1 VLPYTLIIK
10 GKGAQNMADF
20 KLKGKVFTVDE
31 SDIKDIMETEKM
43 DRETAVRCYFED
55 MGLIDAGEKAT
66 ITEIASTPQKRRYVK
81 SDKPR
86 KKAERVRKVDE
97 EKKVILEKLMSVID
111 VEKTVKNE
119 AEFSFN
125 LNGTDYTV
133 KLVKHRPKKGEEG
146 GAK

>member
-1 VLPYTLIIK
+1 
-10 GKGAQNMADF
+10 MADF

-66 ITEIASTPQKRRYVK
+66 ITEVASTPQKRRYVK

-97 EKKVILEKLMSVID
+97 EKKVILNKLMSVID
-111 VEKTVKNE
+111 AEKIVKNE

-133 KLVKHRPKKGEEG
+133 KLVKHRPKKGENG

>member
-1 VLPYTLIIK
+1 
-10 GKGAQNMADF
+10 MADF

-66 ITEIASTPQKRRYVK
+66 ITEVASAPQKRRYVK

-86 KKAERVRKVDE
+86 KKAERVRKVDK
-97 EKKVILEKLMSVID
+97 EKKVILNKLMSVID
-111 VEKTVKNE
+111 AEKIVKNE

-133 KLVKHRPKKGEEG
+133 KLVKHRPKKGEDG

>member
-1 VLPYTLIIK
+1 
-10 GKGAQNMADF
+10 MADF

-31 SDIKDIMETEKM
+31 SDIKDIMETEEM

-133 KLVKHRPKKGEEG
+133 KLVKHRPKKSGES
-146 GAK
+146 GAQ

>member
-1 VLPYTLIIK
+1 
-10 GKGAQNMADF
+10 MADF

-55 MGLIDAGEKAT
+55 MGLIDAGEKVT

-133 KLVKHRPKKGEEG
+133 KLVKHRPKKS
-146 GAK
+146 

>member
-1 VLPYTLIIK
+1 
-10 GKGAQNMADF
+10 MADF

-66 ITEIASTPQKRRYVK
+66 ITEVASTPQKRRYVK

-97 EKKVILEKLMSVID
+97 EKKVILNKLMSVID

-133 KLVKHRPKKGEEG
+133 KLVKHRPKKGEDG

>member
-1 VLPYTLIIK
+1 
-10 GKGAQNMADF
+10 MADF

-97 EKKVILEKLMSVID
+97 EKKVILNKLMSVID
-111 VEKTVKNE
+111 AEKIVKNE

-133 KLVKHRPKKGEEG
+133 KLVKHRPKKGGES

>member
-1 VLPYTLIIK
+1 
-10 GKGAQNMADF
+10 MADF

-97 EKKVILEKLMSVID
+97 EKKVILNKLMSVID
-111 VEKTVKNE
+111 AEKIVKNE

-133 KLVKHRPKKGEEG
+133 KLVKHRPKKGEDG
-146 GAK
+146 GAQ

>member
-1 VLPYTLIIK
+1 
-10 GKGAQNMADF
+10 MADF

-86 KKAERVRKVDE
+86 KKVERVRKVDE

-125 LNGTDYTV
+125 LNGIDYTV
-133 KLVKHRPKKGEEG
+133 KLIKHRPKKGEDG
-146 GAK
+146 GAQ

>member
-1 VLPYTLIIK
+1 
-10 GKGAQNMADF
+10 MADF

-31 SDIKDIMETEKM
+31 SDIKNIMETEKM

-66 ITEIASTPQKRRYVK
+66 ITEVASAPQKRRYVK

-133 KLVKHRPKKGEEG
+133 KLVKHRPKKGEDG

>member
-1 VLPYTLIIK
+1 
-10 GKGAQNMADF
+10 MADF

-111 VEKTVKNE
+111 AEKTVKNE
-119 AEFSFN
+119 AKFSFN
-125 LNGTDYTV
+125 LHGTDYTV
-133 KLVKHRPKKGEEG
+133 KLVKHRPKKSGESS
-146 GAK
+146 AQ

>member
-1 VLPYTLIIK
+1 
-10 GKGAQNMADF
+10 MADF

-86 KKAERVRKVDE
+86 EKAERVRKVDE

-111 VEKTVKNE
+111 AEKIVKNE

-133 KLVKHRPKKGEEG
+133 KLVKHRPKKGEDG

>member
-1 VLPYTLIIK
+1 
-10 GKGAQNMADF
+10 MADF

-133 KLVKHRPKKGEEG
+133 KLVKHRPKKN
-146 GAK
+146 

>member
-1 VLPYTLIIK
+1 
-10 GKGAQNMADF
+10 MADF

-133 KLVKHRPKKGEEG
+133 KLVKHRPKKSEDG

>member
-1 VLPYTLIIK
+1 
-10 GKGAQNMADF
+10 MADF

-97 EKKVILEKLMSVID
+97 EKKVILEKLMGVID

-133 KLVKHRPKKGEEG
+133 KLVKHRPKKSGES
-146 GAK
+146 GAQ

>member
-1 VLPYTLIIK
+1 
-10 GKGAQNMADF
+10 MADF

-31 SDIKDIMETEKM
+31 SDIKNIMETEKM

-133 KLVKHRPKKGEEG
+133 KLVKHRPKKGGES
-146 GAK
+146 GAQ

>member
-1 VLPYTLIIK
+1 
-10 GKGAQNMADF
+10 MADF

-66 ITEIASTPQKRRYVK
+66 ITEITSTPQKRRYVK

-97 EKKVILEKLMSVID
+97 EKKVILNKLMSVID
-111 VEKTVKNE
+111 AEKTVKNE

-133 KLVKHRPKKGEEG
+133 KLVKHRPKKSGES
-146 GAK
+146 GAQ

>member
-1 VLPYTLIIK
+1 
-10 GKGAQNMADF
+10 MADF

-66 ITEIASTPQKRRYVK
+66 ITEVASAPQKRRYVK

-97 EKKVILEKLMSVID
+97 EKKVILEKLMGVID

-133 KLVKHRPKKGEEG
+133 KLVKHRPKKGEDG

>member
-1 VLPYTLIIK
+1 
-10 GKGAQNMADF
+10 MADF

-55 MGLIDAGEKAT
+55 MGLIDAGEKAI

-97 EKKVILEKLMSVID
+97 EKKVILNKLMSVID
-111 VEKTVKNE
+111 AEKIVKNE

-133 KLVKHRPKKGEEG
+133 KLVKHRPKKGEDG
-146 GAK
+146 GAQ

>member
-1 VLPYTLIIK
+1 
-10 GKGAQNMADF
+10 MADF

-66 ITEIASTPQKRRYVK
+66 ITEVASAPQKRRYVK

-86 KKAERVRKVDE
+86 KKAERVRKVDA

-111 VEKTVKNE
+111 VEKIVKNE

-133 KLVKHRPKKGEEG
+133 KLVKHRPKKNGES
-146 GAK
+146 GAQ

>member
-1 VLPYTLIIK
+1 
-10 GKGAQNMADF
+10 MADF

-31 SDIKDIMETEKM
+31 SDIKNIMETEKM

-66 ITEIASTPQKRRYVK
+66 ITEITSTPQKRRYVK

-97 EKKVILEKLMSVID
+97 EKQVILNQLMSVID
-111 VEKTVKNE
+111 AEKIVKNE

-133 KLVKHRPKKGEEG
+133 KLVKHRPKKSGES
-146 GAK
+146 GAQ

>member
-1 VLPYTLIIK
+1 
-10 GKGAQNMADF
+10 MADF

-97 EKKVILEKLMSVID
+97 EKKVILNKLMSVID
-111 VEKTVKNE
+111 AEKIVKNE

-133 KLVKHRPKKGEEG
+133 KLVKHRPKKG
-146 GAK
+146 

>member
-1 VLPYTLIIK
+1 
-10 GKGAQNMADF
+10 MADF

-97 EKKVILEKLMSVID
+97 EKKVILNKLMSVID
-111 VEKTVKNE
+111 AKKIVKNE

-133 KLVKHRPKKGEEG
+133 KLVKHRPKKGEDG

>member
-1 VLPYTLIIK
+1 
-10 GKGAQNMADF
+10 MADF

-66 ITEIASTPQKRRYVK
+66 ITEVASAPQKRRYVK

-97 EKKVILEKLMSVID
+97 EKKVILNKLMSVID
-111 VEKTVKNE
+111 AEKIVKNE
-119 AEFSFN
+119 AEFSFK

-133 KLVKHRPKKGEEG
+133 KLVKHRPKKGENG

>member
-1 VLPYTLIIK
+1 
-10 GKGAQNMADF
+10 MADF

-86 KKAERVRKVDE
+86 KKVERVRKVDE
-97 EKKVILEKLMSVID
+97 EKKVILNKLMSVID
-111 VEKTVKNE
+111 AEKIVKNE

-133 KLVKHRPKKGEEG
+133 KLVKHRPKKSGES
-146 GAK
+146 GAQ

>member
-1 VLPYTLIIK
+1 
-10 GKGAQNMADF
+10 MADF

-66 ITEIASTPQKRRYVK
+66 ITEIASTPQKRQ
-81 SDKPR
+81 
-86 KKAERVRKVDE
+86 AERVRKVDE

-133 KLVKHRPKKGEEG
+133 KLVKHRPKKN
-146 GAK
+146 

>member
-1 VLPYTLIIK
+1 
-10 GKGAQNMADF
+10 MADF

-43 DRETAVRCYFED
+43 NRETAVRCYFED

-97 EKKVILEKLMSVID
+97 EKKVILNKLMSVID
-111 VEKTVKNE
+111 AEKIVKNE

-133 KLVKHRPKKGEEG
+133 KLVKHRPKKGEDG

>member
-1 VLPYTLIIK
+1 
-10 GKGAQNMADF
+10 
-20 KLKGKVFTVDE
+20 
-31 SDIKDIMETEKM
+31 METEKM

-55 MGLIDAGEKAT
+55 MGLVDAGEKVT

-133 KLVKHRPKKGEEG
+133 KLVKHRPKKN
-146 GAK
+146 

>member
-1 VLPYTLIIK
+1 
-10 GKGAQNMADF
+10 MADF

-97 EKKVILEKLMSVID
+97 KKKVILNKLMSVID
-111 VEKTVKNE
+111 AEKIVKNE

-133 KLVKHRPKKGEEG
+133 KLVKHRPKKGEDG

>member
-1 VLPYTLIIK
+1 
-10 GKGAQNMADF
+10 MADF

-55 MGLIDAGEKAT
+55 MGLIDAGEKVT

-133 KLVKHRPKKGEEG
+133 KLVKHRPKKN
-146 GAK
+146 

>member
-1 VLPYTLIIK
+1 
-10 GKGAQNMADF
+10 MADF

-66 ITEIASTPQKRRYVK
+66 ITEVASAPQKRRYVK

-133 KLVKHRPKKGEEG
+133 KLVKHRPKKGEDG

>member
-1 VLPYTLIIK
+1 
-10 GKGAQNMADF
+10 MADF
-20 KLKGKVFTVDE
+20 KVKGRVFTVDE
-31 SDIKDIMETEKM
+31 SDIKDIMKSEEM
-43 DRETAVRCYFED
+43 DRDTAVRCYFED
-55 MGLIDAGEKAT
+55 MGMIDAGEKVT
-66 ITEIASTPQKRRYVK
+66 ITEVASTPQKRRYVK

-111 VEKTVKNE
+111 AEKVVKNE
-119 AEFSFN
+119 AEFSFR

-133 KLVKHRPKKGEEG
+133 KLVKHRPPKKSEEG

>member
-1 VLPYTLIIK
+1 
-10 GKGAQNMADF
+10 MADF

-66 ITEIASTPQKRRYVK
+66 ITEVASTPQKRRYVK

-97 EKKVILEKLMSVID
+97 EKKVILDKLMSVID
-111 VEKTVKNE
+111 AEKTVKNE

-133 KLVKHRPKKGEEG
+133 KLVKHRPKKGEDG

>member
-1 VLPYTLIIK
+1 
-10 GKGAQNMADF
+10 MADF

-66 ITEIASTPQKRRYVK
+66 ITEIASTPQKRQYVK

-133 KLVKHRPKKGEEG
+133 KLVKHRPKKGGES
-146 GAK
+146 GAQ

>member
-1 VLPYTLIIK
+1 
-10 GKGAQNMADF
+10 MADF

-31 SDIKDIMETEKM
+31 SDIKDMMETEKM

-86 KKAERVRKVDE
+86 KKVERVRKVDE
-97 EKKVILEKLMSVID
+97 EKKVILNKLMSVID
-111 VEKTVKNE
+111 AEKIVKNE

-133 KLVKHRPKKGEEG
+133 KLVKHRPKKGEDG

>member
-1 VLPYTLIIK
+1 
-10 GKGAQNMADF
+10 MADF

-31 SDIKDIMETEKM
+31 SDIKNIMETEKM

-66 ITEIASTPQKRRYVK
+66 ITEVASAPQKRRYVK

-133 KLVKHRPKKGEEG
+133 KLVKHRPKKSGES
-146 GAK
+146 GAQ

>member
-1 VLPYTLIIK
+1 
-10 GKGAQNMADF
+10 MADF

-97 EKKVILEKLMSVID
+97 EKKVILNKLMSVID

-133 KLVKHRPKKGEEG
+133 KLVKHRPKKSGES
-146 GAK
+146 GAQ

>member
-1 VLPYTLIIK
+1 
-10 GKGAQNMADF
+10 MADF

-31 SDIKDIMETEKM
+31 SDIKNIMETEKM

-66 ITEIASTPQKRRYVK
+66 ITEIASAPQKRRYVK

-133 KLVKHRPKKGEEG
+133 KLVKHRPKKDEDG
-146 GAK
+146 GAQ

>member
-1 VLPYTLIIK
+1 
-10 GKGAQNMADF
+10 MADF

-55 MGLIDAGEKAT
+55 MGLVDAGEKAT

-133 KLVKHRPKKGEEG
+133 KLVKHRPKKN
-146 GAK
+146 

>member
-1 VLPYTLIIK
+1 
-10 GKGAQNMADF
+10 MADF

-31 SDIKDIMETEKM
+31 SDIKDIMETEEM

-133 KLVKHRPKKGEEG
+133 KLVKHRPKKGEDG

>member
-1 VLPYTLIIK
+1 
-10 GKGAQNMADF
+10 MADF

-43 DRETAVRCYFED
+43 DREIAVRCYFED
-55 MGLIDAGEKAT
+55 MGLVDAGEKVT

-133 KLVKHRPKKGEEG
+133 KLVKHRPKKN
-146 GAK
+146 